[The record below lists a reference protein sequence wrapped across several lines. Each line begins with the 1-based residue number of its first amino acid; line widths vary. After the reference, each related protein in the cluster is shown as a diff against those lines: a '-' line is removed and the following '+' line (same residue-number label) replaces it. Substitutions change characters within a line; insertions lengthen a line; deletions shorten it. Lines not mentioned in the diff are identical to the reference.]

1 MARHSDGL
9 EDVRARIRH
18 HIHGGAP
25 HKTPPATILYAA
37 AGRMGRL
44 DVFAAAAVALV
55 VATALNVAVG
65 GVLRHYVSVR
75 HVQVAAGIR
84 FIVIGARTLL
94 HG

>member
-1 MARHSDGL
+1 
-9 EDVRARIRH
+9 
-18 HIHGGAP
+18 
-25 HKTPPATILYAA
+25 
-37 AGRMGRL
+37 MGRL